1 MPLPFAYA
9 QENEPLATSG
19 EKRYNKNNRRF
30 GGWHDGEVMGG
41 LDYGMDRLANL
52 FKNGAGR
59 SPC

>member
-1 MPLPFAYA
+1 MPLPFAHA

-30 GGWHDGEVMGG
+30 GGWHNGEVMRG

-52 FKNGAGR
+52 FKNGAG
-59 SPC
+59 